1 MSDTKVKETM
11 YLNFKNKK
19 EEKKKKITDWVNSQ
33 DNVTN
38 SILSLIEH
46 SIDRFGNRDIMDHDI
61 SRKLYMERL
70 FFDENDKSF
79 TLFPTSDNAQPG
91 QVNSISDNNEST
103 ETISSFEPR
112 ETKDKTEQPSQTKSE
127 KTHLMNNIN
136 SDLF

>member
-70 FFDENDKSF
+70 YFDENDKSF
-79 TLFPTSDNAQPG
+79 TLFPTSENAQPG
-91 QVNSISDNNEST
+91 QNNSISDNNE
-103 ETISSFEPR
+103 IPKLNSSLEPK
-112 ETKDKTEQPSQTKSE
+112 ENKEEAEQTPQPKRE
-127 KTHLMNNIN
+127 KTNIMNNIN